1 MTDKLTLA
9 VNHALNDMRLA
20 RARMSLL
27 NPGMGLDQ
35 KRSAAWCEYG
45 WKEDLYF
52 EDFYRLYRRGGVAYG
67 AVEKI
72 IGACWKTDPWI
83 IEGDD
88 QDESRPE
95 TAWERKTKRIATAKV
110 WRKFAE
116 ADRRRLVG
124 RFSGLILRIRD
135 SQAWDQPVRGS
146 NPQLVDVIPAWASA
160 LQPVEFDTEPNSD
173 RYGLPKYWQYTQT
186 TANGGGS
193 QVKIHYDR
201 IHILGDWTADAIGFL
216 EPAYNAFTSLEK
228 VEGGSGESF
237 LKNAS
242 RQVSVNFDKDID
254 FTSLAAMY
262 GVNVDELQEK
272 FNEAAREINQG
283 NDQMLI
289 TQGATVSP
297 LVSPVA
303 DPEPTYNVNLQT
315 ASTALDIPT
324 RILNGNQTG
333 ERASTEDRAYFNARC
348 QSRRGDLGFEIS
360 ELIDHLMRIRV
371 VERIAEYTV
380 MWDDLTDA
388 TQADKLTNAKAMS
401 EINTQAIATGELV
414 FRADEIRAAAG
425 YDADDAP
432 DPLGEDDEDED
443 GDEAPAT
450 DPAGG

>member
-1 MTDKLTLA
+1 MTDKMTLA
-9 VNHALNDMRLA
+9 VNHAINDLRMA

-27 NPGMGLDQ
+27 SPGMGLDA
-35 KRSAAWCEYG
+35 KRNAAWCEYG
-45 WKEDLYF
+45 FKEDLDF
-52 EDFYRLYRRGGVAYG
+52 QDFYKLYRRGGIAYG

-72 IGACWKTDPWI
+72 VGACWKTNPWV

-95 TAWERKTKRIATAKV
+95 TAWERKIKPLASVAF

-135 SQAWDQPVRGS
+135 SQAWNQPVRGS
-146 NPQLVDVIPAWASA
+146 NPQLVDVIPAWAGA

-186 TANGGGS
+186 TANGSRS

-201 IHILGDWTADAIGFL
+201 IHIVGDWTSDAIGFL
-216 EPAYNAFTSLEK
+216 EPAYNAFVSLEK

-237 LKNAS
+237 LKNAA
-242 RQVSVNFDKDID
+242 RQMAVNFDKDTNLRD
-254 FTSLAAMY
+254 LADMY
-262 GVNVDELQEK
+262 GVDLADLQER
-272 FNEAAREINQG
+272 FNDAAREVNSA
-283 NDQMLI
+283 NDLLMIL
-289 TQGATVSP
+289 QGANVTP

-315 ASTALDIPT
+315 AAAALDIPT
-324 RILNGNQTG
+324 KILVGMQTG
-333 ERASTEDRAYFNARC
+333 ERASTEDQKYFNARC
-348 QSRRGDLGFEIS
+348 QSRRSDLGFEIS
-360 ELIDHLMRIRV
+360 ELFDHLMRIRV

-388 TQADKLTNAKAMS
+388 TQADKLTNAKTMS

-432 DPLGEDDEDED
+432 DPLGEDDEDKD
-443 GDEAPAT
+443 GDEAETA
-450 DPAGG
+450 DPARE